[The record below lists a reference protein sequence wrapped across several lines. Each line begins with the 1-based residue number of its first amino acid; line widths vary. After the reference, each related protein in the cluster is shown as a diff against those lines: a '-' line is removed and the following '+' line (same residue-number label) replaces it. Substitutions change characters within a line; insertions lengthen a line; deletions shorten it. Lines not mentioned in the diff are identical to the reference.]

1 MLHQKAE
8 SLLRLPEPFLLVAV
22 LRGQSID
29 LLAVLPP
36 LQLMET
42 KR

>member
-1 MLHQKAE
+1 MLHQEAE
-8 SLLRLPEPFLLVAV
+8 SLLRLPDPSLFVAV

-29 LLAVLPP
+29 LPAVLPP